1 MLDSLANLFTIE
13 GLLHFMLGVVAACA
27 YHVAKARL
35 RKRVIT
41 FRWQYLAMPLTVGV
55 VVFTAVQTQ
64 QNADCVREFNQVLRD
79 RSSVTSE
86 NDQLSIEQRQLIY
99 DWMHNLVFPPP
110 DIADLPGTDERR
122 ERWALEIT
130 IETDKRF
137 RESLEKQRDN
147 DEYRRAHPLPP
158 PTCGQ

>member
-13 GLLHFMLGVVAACA
+13 GLLHFTLGVAAACT

-35 RKRVIT
+35 RHRTVTI
-41 FRWQYLAMPLTVGV
+41 RWQFFALPLIAGV
-55 VVFTAVQTQ
+55 VIFTAVQTQ

-86 NDQLSIEQRQLIY
+86 NDQLSIEQRRLIY

-110 DIADLPGTDERR
+110 EIADLPGTDERR

-130 IETDKRF
+130 VETDKRF